1 MVDTRPPASAQEIIE
16 NKMDYLAEMI
26 GNVHELV
33 EQRSPNDQALRAAV
47 RDGIVAAASD
57 PDVWAVAINTLRSQ
71 MHHEAGSWLFGGVRA
86 FFSRLM
92 WVCLIGL
99 GIYMLGGWSALV
111 AFVKTGAPHP

>member
-1 MVDTRPPASAQEIIE
+1 MNDPTPLPAHQALDR
-16 NKMDYLAEMI
+16 KLDYLAEMV
-26 GNVHELV
+26 GDVHELV
-33 EQRSPNDQALRAAV
+33 DKRSPNEEALRAAV

-57 PDVWAVAINTLRSQ
+57 PDVWAVAITSLRSQ

-86 FFSRLM
+86 VFSRLM

-99 GIYMLGGWSALV
+99 GIYMLGGWSALI